1 MAYRCIMV
9 ENKAHLSIRQR
20 HLVIA
25 QEDEHTIPL
34 EDVSALLVE
43 SRQSTFSSAAL
54 ATLAQRGIALLVCDE
69 KHLPCGVLLPYAQH
83 SRHLQVVKRQL
94 ALTKPK
100 KNRLWQQVV
109 SAKINNQ
116 GHCLRLM
123 GHEQAADNLF
133 AMSRQV
139 QSGDKGYL
147 EGTAAAQYF
156 LSLFGKE
163 FRRGQENGINAALN
177 YGYAILRGC
186 VARTLAAYGLLLCHG
201 LQHCSELNAMNLAD
215 DILEPFRPL
224 VDLYVVQN
232 VSEDEL
238 LSPSAKRGLF
248 ALLGCDILSDNQHH
262 SVPYAIER
270 LVQSLMVAINFARV
284 PPLTLPV
291 LVPLARHQ
299 YE

>member
-9 ENKAHLSIRQR
+9 ENKAHISVRQQ
-20 HLVIA
+20 HLVIM
-25 QEDEHTIPL
+25 QDEEHTIPL
-34 EDVSALLVE
+34 EDISALLVE
-43 SRQSTFSSAAL
+43 SRQSTLSAA
-54 ATLAQRGIALLVCDE
+54 AVTALAQRGIALLVCDE
-69 KHLPCGVLLPYAQH
+69 RHLPCGVLLPYAQH
-83 SRHLQVVKRQL
+83 SRSLQVIKRQL
-94 ALTKPK
+94 AMTKPK

-109 SAKINNQ
+109 AAKINNQ
-116 GHCLRLM
+116 GHCLRIT
-123 GHEQAADNLF
+123 GHEQAAKKLF
-133 AMSRQV
+133 VMSRQV

-156 LSLFGKE
+156 VALFGKE

-186 VARTLAAYGLLLCHG
+186 VARTLAVYGLLLCHG

-215 DILEPFRPL
+215 DMLEPFRPL
-224 VDLYVVQN
+224 VDLYVAQN
-232 VSEDEL
+232 ISEDEL

-248 ALLGCDILSDNQHH
+248 TLLGCDILSANQHH

-270 LVQSLMVAINFARV
+270 LVQSLMVAVNFDRV